1 MCVINQSNQ
10 QQYLDIYYIPV
21 YSTNN
26 TQVLPVNQSD
36 HIFMKHQPTTSINLL
51 GDLFQSYYVPTRY
64 QSITSFSLPKRKSS
78 PIRLHTYQ
86 ISINHILLLTED
98 LHQSDYIPT
107 RYQSITSFSLPKI
120 FTNPIT
126 YRTYQISI
134 NHIYQLFEDHKP
146 DHMLTKHQSIT
157 SICLLKITNHI
168 TCLLDINQSHPSAY

>member
-36 HIFMKHQPTTSINLL
+36 HIFMKHQPTTSINLI
-51 GDLFQSYYVPTRY
+51 GYLFQSYYV
-64 QSITSFSLPKRKSS
+64 
-78 PIRLHTYQ
+78 
-86 ISINHILLLTED
+86 
-98 LHQSDYIPT
+98 PT

-126 YRTYQISI
+126 Y
-134 NHIYQLFEDHKP
+134 
-146 DHMLTKHQSIT
+146 
-157 SICLLKITNHI
+157 
-168 TCLLDINQSHPSAY
+168 LLDINQSHPSPYQRSSPIRLHTVLTRYQSITSISFLKITNQITCLLNINQSHLSTY